1 MKQQKQKKVL
11 LGFVI
16 FLILMWICTLVSKSI
31 YASKLPQVS
40 CSTIENKKIEH
51 IVEVDGMLTQGSESA
66 IHSMAG
72 LRVEKIL
79 TRIGD
84 KVEEGDILFQLDM
97 DYLKETIDEKKWEIT
112 KLEYAIKD
120 LKNNAAFSEQDN
132 QKQMEHA
139 EQDYITQE
147 YEADYILKRKREA
160 LKQAEDALK
169 KHKDNGITV
178 SGNDAESAKES
189 LEKAVQNAKN
199 DLEDAIIQ
207 QNNLL
212 VDGNRNI
219 DNSLSP
225 KQSDSTVEVNQLLL
239 QRLRKELKKY
249 NDIYENNGEIKSE
262 VAGTILNINLSVGA
276 QTPEGAA
283 IVCVDETVPFQFETI
298 FTKEQ
303 KKYINLG
310 DTISLKTSTLGTK
323 EYNLDYLME
332 EENSPGSYRGIVY
345 LPQGVGSL
353 GMSATLTKSEGTESF
368 PCCIPIQALY
378 SDNNGTLHFVYVIGE
393 REGIL
398 GKELYVERRNVRVLD
413 YNDRYAALEE
423 GTIGKNDRIIM
434 SGDREYSEGDIIR
447 IKS

>member
-1 MKQQKQKKVL
+1 MKQQKHKKMII
-11 LGFVI
+11 GFVI

-40 CSTIENKKIEH
+40 YTTIEKKKIEH
-51 IVEVDGMLTQGSESA
+51 IVEVDGILTQGSESA
-66 IHSMAG
+66 IHSIAG
-72 LRVEKIL
+72 LRVENIL

-84 KVEEGDILFQLDM
+84 KVEQGDILFQLDM

-120 LKNNAAFSEQDN
+120 LKNNVALSEQDN
-132 QKQMEHA
+132 QKQTEHA
-139 EQDYITQE
+139 KQDYTTQE
-147 YEADYILKRKREA
+147 NEADYILKRKREA
-160 LKQAEDALK
+160 LKQAEEALK
-169 KHKDNGITV
+169 KYKDNGNTV
-178 SGNDAESAKES
+178 SGNDAEYVNA
-189 LEKAVQNAKN
+189 LEKAVQNAKD

-212 VDGNRNI
+212 VDANRNI
-219 DNSLSP
+219 DNSLAP
-225 KQSDSTVEVNQLLL
+225 KQSDSTIEVNQLLL
-239 QRLRKELKKY
+239 QRLRKGLKKY
-249 NDIYENNGEIKSE
+249 NEILENNGEIKSE
-262 VAGTILNINLSVGA
+262 VAGTILNINLTVGE
-276 QTPEGAA
+276 QTPEGSA
-283 IVCVDETVPFQFETI
+283 IVFVDDTVPLQFEAI

-310 DTISLKTSTLGTK
+310 DTISIKTSSLGTK
-323 EYNLDYLME
+323 EYKLDYLME
-332 EENSPGSYRGIVY
+332 DENSPGSYRGIVY

-368 PCCIPIQALY
+368 PCTIPIQALH
-378 SDNNGTLHFVYVIGE
+378 SDNNGTLHFIYVIGE

-398 GKELYVERRNVRVLD
+398 GNELYVERRNVRVLD

-423 GTIGKNDRIIM
+423 GTIGKNDRIIIG
-434 SGDREYSEGDIIR
+434 GDREYSEGDIIR